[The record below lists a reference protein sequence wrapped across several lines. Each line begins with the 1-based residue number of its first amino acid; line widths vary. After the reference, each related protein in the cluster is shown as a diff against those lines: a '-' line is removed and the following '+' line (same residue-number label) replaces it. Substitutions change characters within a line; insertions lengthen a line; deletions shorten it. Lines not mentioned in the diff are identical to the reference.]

1 MASDQDI
8 EARLGAFVEGDLD
21 GPARAEVEQY
31 LAQNPRERQ
40 LVDELIR
47 ARGVL
52 RELPSEVP
60 PPEIAEA
67 FARHLERAALL
78 GDASPQEQY
87 RSNVNRWR
95 RIRAAAAILILA
107 GGLAA
112 VVVLILPRNGPK
124 SYSSATPGLGSGP
137 GQQGQAPG
145 GSQLATTPPVNSPE
159 AISQSETGQAPA
171 GVAVQQQQQV
181 PAGAVVNSQFVRQK
195 SLDQLAAR
203 AGLAEAGKDAT
214 DGVVPLADDEGAT
227 RTLINGGAGTMRSV
241 RDVALAADA
250 VHMTMRQRSQQPSDG
265 GAIYVVLRGSDAGA
279 QVKRV
284 QSQLDAA
291 AIAWTDVPM
300 AGTAGANLAG
310 ELGAVQANAGPT
322 TQGAVAMNYRAA
334 LESAENSA
342 AAPTSQPAAGGEQRR
357 GQANG
362 GAEVNS
368 AGNAA
373 GNSNANFSGN
383 AAANPSMN
391 ESTSPGAAPASVA
404 ATTIIWAHDV
414 QRSNAQQVATELSEL
429 ASPGV
434 VGADVFPAL
443 TPAIAAGGDIKAPS
457 TQPVLGASKSTT
469 QGAGE
474 LLAVGQSVTLIARD
488 PLVSNSEVYHEAQQI
503 DSDGNVAVPVVG
515 RVRAA
520 GLTANDL
527 QQSINRVYGDGQQA
541 ARVDWQVMTQRV
553 SATPA
558 TGPIAGPT
566 TEPAEGGAAETGP
579 TEGGATDRSSTI
591 AGAPTTM
598 PTTEPA
604 TMATAANGMGSA
616 AVDLV
621 IVIRQSGQ
629 PTANNQPPTT
639 QAAPAGNLPRAGET
653 EPGITTPA
661 AAPAATPPAGM
672 APPASPAATEPSPVP
687 PAPALPTSGPAR

>member
-1 MASDQDI
+1 VDWQ
-8 EARLGAFVEGDLD
+8 LD
-21 GPARAEVEQY
+21 
-31 LAQNPRERQ
+31 
-40 LVDELIR
+40 
-47 ARGVL
+47 
-52 RELPSEVP
+52 
-60 PPEIAEA
+60 
-67 FARHLERAALL
+67 
-78 GDASPQEQY
+78 
-87 RSNVNRWR
+87 
-95 RIRAAAAILILA
+95 
-107 GGLAA
+107 
-112 VVVLILPRNGPK
+112 
-124 SYSSATPGLGSGP
+124 
-137 GQQGQAPG
+137 
-145 GSQLATTPPVNSPE
+145 
-159 AISQSETGQAPA
+159 
-171 GVAVQQQQQV
+171 
-181 PAGAVVNSQFVRQK
+181 RQK

-203 AGLAEAGKDAT
+203 AGRVEAGKDAT

-322 TQGAVAMNYRAA
+322 TQGAVAMNNRAA

-342 AAPTSQPAAGGEQRR
+342 AAPTSQPAAGGEQGRE
-357 GQANG
+357 QANG

-383 AAANPSMN
+383 AAASLSMN
-391 ESTSPGAAPASVA
+391 ESTGESKGASPANGAT
-404 ATTIIWAHDV
+404 TTIIWAHDV
-414 QRSNAQQVATELSEL
+414 QRSNAQQVAAELSEL

-474 LLAVGQSVTLIARD
+474 LLSVGQSVTLIARD
-488 PLVSNSEVYHEAQQI
+488 PLVSNSEVYHETQQI
-503 DSDGNVAVPVVG
+503 DSDGNVTVPVIG

-520 GLTANDL
+520 GLSANDL

-541 ARVDWQVMTQRV
+541 ARVDWQVVTQTV

-558 TGPIAGPT
+558 TGPTAGPT
-566 TEPAEGGAAETGP
+566 TGPVEGGPAEAGPVETGPPETGP
-579 TEGGATDRSSTI
+579 TDRSSVI

-598 PTTEPA
+598 PTTMPTAGPA

-639 QAAPAGNLPRAGET
+639 QAAPAGNPPRAGEM
-653 EPGITTPA
+653 EPGMTTPT
-661 AAPAATPPAGM
+661 AAPAAMPPPGM
-672 APPASPAATEPSPVP
+672 APPAGPAATEPSPVP
-687 PAPALPTSGPAR
+687 PAPALPTSGPNR